1 MCAFVKKQE
10 AALEREAASCLCAA
24 IRRTAA
30 PMRESTIRR
39 REERRMAGDHW
50 RARPLTAF
58 SICSKAFVRVHR
70 GQATFM
76 RRKASPCSPNS

>member
-30 PMRESTIRR
+30 PMRESTMRR
-39 REERRMAGDHW
+39 REERRMAGDH
-50 RARPLTAF
+50 
-58 SICSKAFVRVHR
+58 
-70 GQATFM
+70 
-76 RRKASPCSPNS
+76 